1 VIRLILGVTLCMSA
15 VDADPSAPAWLL
27 VLSALIGLTL
37 AGLGARSLWSTA
49 K

>member
-1 VIRLILGVTLCMSA
+1 MTRLILGVTICMAA
-15 VDADPSAPAWLL
+15 VDADHAPLSL
-27 VLSALIGLTL
+27 VAPLAIIGLTL

>member
-1 VIRLILGVTLCMSA
+1 MIRLILGVTLCMSA
-15 VDADPSAPAWLL
+15 VDADHAPLSL
-27 VLSALIGLTL
+27 VVTLALIGLTL